1 MLARKQ
7 VTPLPW
13 QPTQTL
19 VGEPFPDHTG
29 DTVHAVHVPSRS
41 CSVLG
46 CCLGMPSSPVPD
58 QQTENP

>member
-29 DTVHAVHVPSRS
+29 DTVHAVHVPHA
-41 CSVLG
+41 L
-46 CCLGMPSSPVPD
+46 P
-58 QQTENP
+58 